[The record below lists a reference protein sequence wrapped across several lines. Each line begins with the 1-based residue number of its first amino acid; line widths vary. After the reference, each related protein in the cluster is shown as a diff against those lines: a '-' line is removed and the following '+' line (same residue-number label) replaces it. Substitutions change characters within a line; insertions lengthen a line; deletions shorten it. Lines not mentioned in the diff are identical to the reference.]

1 MQVRN
6 SAFYPGAELTQ
17 QKINVMRLLP
27 EGEGK
32 RLTEEF
38 VEETKRKLR
47 FYLANRRCKKP
58 VAKFVIR
65 NIVNDTKQKK

>member
-17 QKINVMRLLP
+17 QKIAVVRLLP
-27 EGEGK
+27 ERESK
-32 RLTEEF
+32 RLAEKF

-65 NIVNDTKQKK
+65 NIVNDTKQK